1 MANPTILMVE
11 DEPAIREMVGYVLG
25 RSGFRV
31 LEAEDARQAYTMV
44 ADRKPDLL
52 LVDWMLPGQSGLD
65 VVRRLRKDA
74 PTAEMPIIMLTARG
88 EEFDRVRGLEFGA
101 DDYVVKPFSP
111 RELVARIQALL
122 RRSAPH
128 TVDAVV
134 TVGDLT
140 LDPIRH
146 EVRTRDGAIEMG
158 PTEFR
163 MLRFFMTHPNRVY
176 SRGQLLDLL
185 WGQSSLIGER
195 TIDVH
200 ILRLRKALG
209 GRLAKHVRTV
219 RGTGYQFKTELPKEK
234 KGKSKSKSKS

>member
-1 MANPTILMVE
+1 MPAMAGATILMVE
-11 DEPAIREMVGYVLG
+11 DEPAIREMVSYVLD
-25 RSGFRV
+25 RSGFHV
-31 LEAEDARQAYTMV
+31 LEAENAQQAYTLV
-44 ADRKPDLL
+44 ADKNPDLL

-74 PTAEMPIIMLTARG
+74 PTAETPIIMLTARG
-88 EEFDRVRGLEFGA
+88 EEFDRVRGLEYGA

-128 TVDAVV
+128 AVEAPV
-134 TVGDLT
+134 TQGLLT
-140 LDPIRH
+140 LDPVRH
-146 EVRTRDGAIEMG
+146 EVRVKDKPIEVG
-158 PTEFR
+158 PTEFK

-176 SRGQLLDLL
+176 TRVQLLDLI
-185 WGQSSLIGER
+185 WGQSSDIGER

-209 GRLAKHVRTV
+209 SRLARHIRTV
-219 RGTGYQFKTELPKEK
+219 HGMGYQFQTDLPKEK
-234 KGKSKSKSKS
+234 KGGS